1 MIISTPR
8 NSELVAKE
16 LEEKILVDP
25 LFKLYLEE
33 ILQEARQLEEDV
45 KQLLKSKKVKITVYH
60 VVFLCF

>member
-1 MIISTPR
+1 LIISTPR

-45 KQLLKSKKVKITVYH
+45 KQITQK
-60 VVFLCF
+60 